1 MGVSTATIIISISL
15 ILMGGFAMTRLTKRL
30 RLPNV
35 TAYIIVGVLLGP
47 TCLNLVPEAI
57 IEGTDFVSDI
67 SLAFIAFGVGEFFKV
82 SALKRCG
89 LAAAGVALI
98 EACIVSAAV
107 FSVMYFLIG
116 LDISLS
122 IVLAALAAATAPAS
136 TMMTIRQTRARGA
149 FVDML
154 LQVMAFD
161 NVLGLVAYS
170 VAISVALSTSTGS
183 FGASDVLMPI
193 LKNVATV
200 IIGALFGIL
209 LMLFLKKKHSTDNR
223 LIIVVGILFAFCG
236 ICALLDVSPLLGCMT
251 IGAVYINITGDGKLF
266 LQLAYFS
273 PPLTLIY
280 FVRSGLNFNFDALT
294 GGGTFG
300 GIPLILIGLAYFGVR
315 LVTKYAGAFIGGAVL
330 RRSKEV
336 RNYLG
341 LALIPQA
348 GVAIGLAAL
357 GARSLGGEL
366 GVALETVI
374 VFASILYEFVGPP
387 LAKLS
392 LALSKSIGGEDVP
405 EAPPPDA
412 AELIDKVKKIR
423 EENALTLPPIGAEES
438 AFTEAA
444 EEQLDAI
451 GSRPSLYRDKFRH

>member
-15 ILMGGFAMTRLTKRL
+15 ILMGGFAMTRITKKL

-35 TAYIIVGVLLGP
+35 TAYIVVGVLLGP
-47 TCLNLVPEAI
+47 TCFDLVPREI
-57 IEGTDFVSDI
+57 IDGTDFISDI
-67 SLAFIAFGVGEFFKV
+67 SLAFIAFGVGEFFKL

-89 LAAAGVALI
+89 FAAAGVTLI
-98 EACIVSAAV
+98 EACIVSAAM
-107 FSVMYFLIG
+107 FSVMYFLVG

-170 VAISVALSTSTGS
+170 VAISVALAASANG
-183 FGASDVLMPI
+183 FGAGAVLMPI
-193 LKNVATV
+193 LKNIATV
-200 IIGALFGIL
+200 LIGALFGVL

-223 LIIVVGILFAFCG
+223 LIIAVGILFAFCG

-280 FVRSGLNFNFDALT
+280 FVRSGLNFNFGALA
-294 GGGTFG
+294 GGGAFG
-300 GIPLILIGLAYFGVR
+300 GVPLVLIGLVYFGVR
-315 LVTKYAGAFIGGAVL
+315 LVTKYAGAFFGNAVL
-330 RRSKEV
+330 RRSREE

-341 LALIPQA
+341 MALIPQA

-366 GVALETVI
+366 GAALETVI
-374 VFASILYEFVGPP
+374 IFASILYEFVGPP
-387 LAKLS
+387 LAKLALS
-392 LALSKSIGGEDVP
+392 LSKSIGGEDVP

-412 AELIDKVKKIR
+412 SELIDRVKKIR
-423 EENALTLPPIGAEES
+423 EENALALPPIGAEET

-451 GSRPSLYRDKFRH
+451 GSRPGLYRDKFRH